1 MDMTVNPL
9 FTTVI
14 PVHNRPAMVRQAVSS
29 VLSQQKVDQQVIVVD
44 DGSTDDTPRAL
55 SEYSDRIMVLR
66 QDNRGPGAARNFAL
80 QHADGQYIAFL
91 DSDDLWLPWT
101 LATYRQ
107 AIEQHGQPAFVAS
120 REWSFCDDDSLSTLS
135 RTPLRVTPY
144 PDYYASSSDGD
155 WVPLCGATVRADVLR
170 QVGGFG
176 EKQINFEETDLW
188 MRLGTAHGFVR
199 IEAPFCSARR
209 EHEGN
214 VTHDLAR
221 SVDGVLNL
229 IEQERA
235 GAYPG
240 GAARRAQ
247 RVAMLTR
254 HVRPISI
261 QCLQHQ
267 QGADAWAL
275 YRKSFAWHLQLGRIR
290 YLLGFLGLALPA
302 KCGRRR
308 RP

>member
-1 MDMTVNPL
+1 M
-9 FTTVI
+9 
-14 PVHNRPAMVRQAVSS
+14 
-29 VLSQQKVDQQVIVVD
+29 
-44 DGSTDDTPRAL
+44 
-55 SEYSDRIMVLR
+55 
-66 QDNRGPGAARNFAL
+66 

-107 AIEQHGQPAFVAS
+107 AIEQCDRPGFIAS
-120 REWSFCDDDSLSTLS
+120 REWSFSGDGVPSTL
-135 RTPLRVTPY
+135 RQAPLRATSY
-144 PDYYASSSDGD
+144 DDYYASCADGD

-170 QVGGFG
+170 QVGGFS

-188 MRLGTAHGFVR
+188 MRLGTAPGFVR
-199 IEAPFCSARR
+199 IESPFCSARR

-221 SVDGVLNL
+221 SVKGVLHL

-261 QCLQHQ
+261 QCLRNQ

-275 YRKSFAWHLQLGRIR
+275 YRKSFAWHVRLGRVR
-290 YLLGFLGLALPA
+290 YLLGFPGLMLAA
-302 KCGRRR
+302 GSGRRR
-308 RP
+308 